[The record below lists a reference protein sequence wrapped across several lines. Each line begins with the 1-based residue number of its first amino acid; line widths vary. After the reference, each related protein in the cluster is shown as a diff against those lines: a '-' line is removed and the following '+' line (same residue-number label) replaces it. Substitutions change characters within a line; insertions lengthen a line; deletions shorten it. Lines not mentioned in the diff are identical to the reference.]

1 MGITVN
7 AGKIPIFQRMQQKG
21 LKSREEKAE
30 RQQNRDNQVAALEKQ
45 KADLK
50 NMECGSLEE
59 IEDKLGLLH
68 SYEDQIKAVKQTYN
82 NEQMRHIL
90 DEAREKGEKIAEE
103 LEKLAPMTKEE
114 REELL
119 QKEALGIDEDQGMLS
134 ELTDELTD
142 ELTEELTEEPDK
154 ELSEETAGEIT
165 GEAAEEV
172 MQEAAGEIAGE
183 VTEEA
188 AGEAAEDVMRE
199 TAEEPAEGTAGETAV
214 EIPKEA
220 SVETAEK
227 AAEKLPQRESEKL
240 AEQHHLEMQ
249 EQAKEKEKA
258 VSITEEALSMHG
270 KARVGIERYLDYYHQ
285 MKNRS

>member
-134 ELTDELTD
+134 ELTDELT
-142 ELTEELTEEPDK
+142 EELTEEPDK

-172 MQEAAGEIAGE
+172 MQEAAGEI
-183 VTEEA
+183 T
-188 AGEAAEDVMRE
+188 GEAAEDVMRE

-240 AEQHHLEMQ
+240 AEQHHLEIQ

>member
-134 ELTDELTD
+134 ELTDELT
-142 ELTEELTEEPDK
+142 EELTEEPDK
-154 ELSEETAGEIT
+154 EFSEETAGEIT
-165 GEAAEEV
+165 GEAAEDV

-188 AGEAAEDVMRE
+188 AGEAAEEVMRE
-199 TAEEPAEGTAGETAV
+199 TADEPAEGTAGETAV

-220 SVETAEK
+220 SMETAEE

-240 AEQHHLEMQ
+240 AEQHRLEMQ

>member
-30 RQQNRDNQVAALEKQ
+30 RQQSRDNQVAALEKQ

-134 ELTDELTD
+134 ELTDELT
-142 ELTEELTEEPDK
+142 EELTEEPDK

-172 MQEAAGEIAGE
+172 MQEAAGEITGE

>member
-134 ELTDELTD
+134 ELTDELT
-142 ELTEELTEEPDK
+142 EELTEEPDK
-154 ELSEETAGEIT
+154 ELSEETVGEIT

-172 MQEAAGEIAGE
+172 MREAAGEI
-183 VTEEA
+183 T
-188 AGEAAEDVMRE
+188 GEAAEDVMRE

-220 SVETAEK
+220 SMETAEK

>member
-30 RQQNRDNQVAALEKQ
+30 RQQSRDNQVAALEKQ

-134 ELTDELTD
+134 ELTDELT
-142 ELTEELTEEPDK
+142 EELTEEPDK
-154 ELSEETAGEIT
+154 ELSEETAGEIA

-183 VTEEA
+183 VTKEA

>member
-134 ELTDELTD
+134 ELTDELT
-142 ELTEELTEEPDK
+142 EELTEEPDK

-172 MQEAAGEIAGE
+172 MQEAAGEI
-183 VTEEA
+183 

>member
-30 RQQNRDNQVAALEKQ
+30 RQQSRDNQVAALEKQ

-134 ELTDELTD
+134 ELTDELT
-142 ELTEELTEEPDK
+142 EELTEEPDK
-154 ELSEETAGEIT
+154 ELSEETAGEIA

-172 MQEAAGEIAGE
+172 MQEAAGEI
-183 VTEEA
+183 T
-188 AGEAAEDVMRE
+188 GEAAEDVMRE
-199 TAEEPAEGTAGETAV
+199 TADEPAEGTAGETAV
-214 EIPKEA
+214 EILKEA

>member
-30 RQQNRDNQVAALEKQ
+30 RQQSRDNQVAALEKQ

-154 ELSEETAGEIT
+154 ELSEETAGEIA

-172 MQEAAGEIAGE
+172 MQEAAGEI
-183 VTEEA
+183 T
-188 AGEAAEDVMRE
+188 GEAAEDVMRE
-199 TAEEPAEGTAGETAV
+199 TADEPAEGTAGETAV

-220 SVETAEK
+220 SVETVEE

>member
-134 ELTDELTD
+134 ELTDELT
-142 ELTEELTEEPDK
+142 EELTEEPDK
-154 ELSEETAGEIT
+154 EFSEETAGEIT
-165 GEAAEEV
+165 GEAAEDV

-188 AGEAAEDVMRE
+188 AGEAAEEVMRE
-199 TAEEPAEGTAGETAV
+199 TADEPAEGTAGETAV

-220 SVETAEK
+220 SVETAEE

-240 AEQHHLEMQ
+240 AEQHRLEMQ

>member
-134 ELTDELTD
+134 ELTDELT
-142 ELTEELTEEPDK
+142 EELTEEPDK

-165 GEAAEEV
+165 GEAAEDV
-172 MQEAAGEIAGE
+172 MQ
-183 VTEEA
+183 
-188 AGEAAEDVMRE
+188 E

>member
-134 ELTDELTD
+134 ELTDELT
-142 ELTEELTEEPDK
+142 EELTEEPDK

-172 MQEAAGEIAGE
+172 MQEAAGEI
-183 VTEEA
+183 T
-188 AGEAAEDVMRE
+188 GEAAEEVMRE
-199 TAEEPAEGTAGETAV
+199 TADEPAEGTAGETAV

>member
-134 ELTDELTD
+134 ELTDELT
-142 ELTEELTEEPDK
+142 EELTEEPDK
-154 ELSEETAGEIT
+154 ELSEETAGEIA
-165 GEAAEEV
+165 GEAAEDV

-220 SVETAEK
+220 SVETAEE

>member
-30 RQQNRDNQVAALEKQ
+30 RQQNRDNQVAALEQQ

-134 ELTDELTD
+134 ELTDELT
-142 ELTEELTEEPDK
+142 EELTEEPDK
-154 ELSEETAGEIT
+154 ELSEETAGEIA
-165 GEAAEEV
+165 GEAAEDV

-183 VTEEA
+183 VTKEA

-220 SVETAEK
+220 SVEAAEE

-240 AEQHHLEMQ
+240 AEQHRLEMQ

>member
-134 ELTDELTD
+134 ELTDELT
-142 ELTEELTEEPDK
+142 EELTEEPDK
-154 ELSEETAGEIT
+154 ELSEETAGEIA

-183 VTEEA
+183 VTKEA

-220 SVETAEK
+220 SMETAEK

>member
-134 ELTDELTD
+134 ELTDELT
-142 ELTEELTEEPDK
+142 EELTEEPDK
-154 ELSEETAGEIT
+154 EFSEETAGEIT

-172 MQEAAGEIAGE
+172 M
-183 VTEEA
+183 
-188 AGEAAEDVMRE
+188 RE
-199 TAEEPAEGTAGETAV
+199 TADEPAEGTAGETAV

-220 SVETAEK
+220 SVETAEE

-240 AEQHHLEMQ
+240 AEQHRLEMQ

>member
-30 RQQNRDNQVAALEKQ
+30 RQQSRDNQVAALEKQ

-59 IEDKLGLLH
+59 IEDTLGLLH

-134 ELTDELTD
+134 ELTDELT
-142 ELTEELTEEPDK
+142 EELDK
-154 ELSEETAGEIT
+154 ELSEETAEEII
-165 GEAAEEV
+165 GEAAEDV

-188 AGEAAEDVMRE
+188 AGEAAEEVMRE
-199 TAEEPAEGTAGETAV
+199 TADEPAEGTAGETAV

-220 SVETAEK
+220 PVETAEE

>member
-134 ELTDELTD
+134 ELTDELT
-142 ELTEELTEEPDK
+142 EELTEEPDK
-154 ELSEETAGEIT
+154 EFSEETAGEIT

-172 MQEAAGEIAGE
+172 MQEAAGEI
-183 VTEEA
+183 T
-188 AGEAAEDVMRE
+188 GEAAEEVMRE
-199 TAEEPAEGTAGETAV
+199 TADEPAEGTAGETAV

>member
-134 ELTDELTD
+134 ELTDELT
-142 ELTEELTEEPDK
+142 EELTEEPDK
-154 ELSEETAGEIT
+154 EFSEETAGEIT
-165 GEAAEEV
+165 GEAAEDV

-188 AGEAAEDVMRE
+188 AGEAAEEVMRE
-199 TAEEPAEGTAGETAV
+199 TADEPAEGTAGETAV
-214 EIPKEA
+214 EIPE
-220 SVETAEK
+220 E

-240 AEQHHLEMQ
+240 AEQHRLEMQ

>member
-30 RQQNRDNQVAALEKQ
+30 RQQSRDNQVAALEKQ

-134 ELTDELTD
+134 ELTDELT
-142 ELTEELTEEPDK
+142 EELTEEPDK
-154 ELSEETAGEIT
+154 ELSEETVGEIT

-172 MQEAAGEIAGE
+172 MQEAAGEI
-183 VTEEA
+183 T
-188 AGEAAEDVMRE
+188 GEAAEEVMRE
-199 TAEEPAEGTAGETAV
+199 TADEPAEGTAGETAV

-220 SVETAEK
+220 SVETAEE

>member
-134 ELTDELTD
+134 ELTDELT
-142 ELTEELTEEPDK
+142 EELTEEPDK

-188 AGEAAEDVMRE
+188 AGEAAEEVMRE

-220 SVETAEK
+220 SMETAEK

>member
-134 ELTDELTD
+134 ELTDELT
-142 ELTEELTEEPDK
+142 EELTEEPDK

-165 GEAAEEV
+165 GEAAEDV

>member
-134 ELTDELTD
+134 ELTDELT
-142 ELTEELTEEPDK
+142 EELTEEPDK

-183 VTEEA
+183 
-188 AGEAAEDVMRE
+188 AAEDVMRE

-220 SVETAEK
+220 SVETAEE

>member
-134 ELTDELTD
+134 ELTDELT
-142 ELTEELTEEPDK
+142 EELTEEPDK

-172 MQEAAGEIAGE
+172 MQEAAGEITGE

>member
-1 MGITVN
+1 
-7 AGKIPIFQRMQQKG
+7 MQQKG

-50 NMECGSLEE
+50 NMECGSFEE

-134 ELTDELTD
+134 ELTDELT
-142 ELTEELTEEPDK
+142 EELTEEPDK

-172 MQEAAGEIAGE
+172 MQEAAGEI
-183 VTEEA
+183 T
-188 AGEAAEDVMRE
+188 GEAAEDVMRE

-220 SVETAEK
+220 SMETAEK

>member
-134 ELTDELTD
+134 ELT
-142 ELTEELTEEPDK
+142 EEPDK
-154 ELSEETAGEIT
+154 EFSEETAGEIT
-165 GEAAEEV
+165 GEAAEDV

-188 AGEAAEDVMRE
+188 AGEAAEEVMRE
-199 TAEEPAEGTAGETAV
+199 TADEPAEGTAGETAV

-220 SVETAEK
+220 SVETAEE

-240 AEQHHLEMQ
+240 AEQHRLEMQ

>member
-134 ELTDELTD
+134 ELTDELT
-142 ELTEELTEEPDK
+142 EELTEEPDK

-172 MQEAAGEIAGE
+172 MQEAAGEI
-183 VTEEA
+183 T
-188 AGEAAEDVMRE
+188 GEAAEDVMRE

-220 SVETAEK
+220 SMETAEK

>member
-134 ELTDELTD
+134 ELTDELT
-142 ELTEELTEEPDK
+142 EELTEEPDK
-154 ELSEETAGEIT
+154 ELSEETAGEIA
-165 GEAAEEV
+165 GEAAEDV
-172 MQEAAGEIAGE
+172 MQEAAGEI
-183 VTEEA
+183 T
-188 AGEAAEDVMRE
+188 GEAAEEVMRE

-220 SVETAEK
+220 SMETAEK

>member
-1 MGITVN
+1 
-7 AGKIPIFQRMQQKG
+7 
-21 LKSREEKAE
+21 
-30 RQQNRDNQVAALEKQ
+30 
-45 KADLK
+45 
-50 NMECGSLEE
+50 MECGSLEE

-134 ELTDELTD
+134 ELTDELT
-142 ELTEELTEEPDK
+142 EELTEEPDK

-172 MQEAAGEIAGE
+172 MQEAAGEI
-183 VTEEA
+183 T
-188 AGEAAEDVMRE
+188 GEAAEEVMRE
-199 TAEEPAEGTAGETAV
+199 TADEPAEGTAGETAV

-220 SVETAEK
+220 SVETAEE

-240 AEQHHLEMQ
+240 AEQHRLEMQ

>member
-50 NMECGSLEE
+50 NMECGSFEE

-134 ELTDELTD
+134 ELTDELT
-142 ELTEELTEEPDK
+142 EELTEEPDK

-172 MQEAAGEIAGE
+172 MQEAAGEI
-183 VTEEA
+183 T
-188 AGEAAEDVMRE
+188 GEAAEDVMRE

-220 SVETAEK
+220 SMETAEK

>member
-7 AGKIPIFQRMQQKG
+7 AGKIPIFQRIQQKG

-134 ELTDELTD
+134 ELTDELT
-142 ELTEELTEEPDK
+142 EELTEEPDK
-154 ELSEETAGEIT
+154 ELSEEAAGEIA
-165 GEAAEEV
+165 GEAAEDV
-172 MQEAAGEIAGE
+172 MRAAAGEIAGE

>member
-134 ELTDELTD
+134 ELTDELT
-142 ELTEELTEEPDK
+142 EELTEEPDK
-154 ELSEETAGEIT
+154 ELSEETAGEIA

-220 SVETAEK
+220 SMETAEK

>member
-134 ELTDELTD
+134 ELTDELT
-142 ELTEELTEEPDK
+142 EELTEEPDK

-172 MQEAAGEIAGE
+172 MREAAGEI
-183 VTEEA
+183 T
-188 AGEAAEDVMRE
+188 GEAAEDVMRE

-220 SVETAEK
+220 SVETAEE

>member
-134 ELTDELTD
+134 ELTDELT
-142 ELTEELTEEPDK
+142 EELTEEPDK
-154 ELSEETAGEIT
+154 EFSEETAGEIT
-165 GEAAEEV
+165 GEAAEDV

-183 VTEEA
+183 GTEEA
-188 AGEAAEDVMRE
+188 AGEAAEEVMRE
-199 TAEEPAEGTAGETAV
+199 TADEPAEGTAGETAV

-220 SVETAEK
+220 SVETAEE

-240 AEQHHLEMQ
+240 AEQHRLEMQ